1 MLKTIP
7 TLKPC
12 TGAQR
17 LRTYEIERPVHITSC
32 EQADAY
38 IAGML
43 AGRDDVELVGA
54 PIMGRDCQLRPVIQV
69 RVLPAGCQLAGIY
82 VPVFA
87 LKEE

>member
-12 TGAQR
+12 TGVQS
-17 LRTYEIERPVHITSC
+17 LRTYEIERPAHIATC

-43 AGRDDVELVGA
+43 AGRTDVELVGA
-54 PIMGRDCQLRPVIQV
+54 PIMGRDHQLRPVIQV
-69 RVLPAGCQLAGIY
+69 RVLPAGCQLAGIH
-82 VPVFA
+82 VPVFV
-87 LKEE
+87 LR